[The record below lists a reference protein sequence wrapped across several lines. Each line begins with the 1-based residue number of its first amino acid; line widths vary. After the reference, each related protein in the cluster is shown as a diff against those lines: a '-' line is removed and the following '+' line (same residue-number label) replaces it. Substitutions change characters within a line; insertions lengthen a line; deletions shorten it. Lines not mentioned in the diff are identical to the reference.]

1 MSVVAL
7 PTRRWRRLPGIRWI
21 ARRLLPGQ
29 VPFFAAAVI
38 AVSLLVL
45 GVVSL
50 QAVLSETSFEM
61 RALTKRTADLQA
73 NYTRLKLTVA
83 ELSSPERI
91 ASEGQRLGL
100 RLPDDVR
107 TLPVNLPPNY
117 ERSIRISAGTPL
129 PPDGRDRP

>member
-7 PTRRWRRLPGIRWI
+7 PTRRWRRLPVLRWV
-21 ARRLLPGQ
+21 ARRLLPGE
-29 VPFFAAAVI
+29 VPFFAAAVVV
-38 AVSLLVL
+38 VSLLVL

-61 RALTKRTADLQA
+61 RALTKRTADLQS

-91 ASEGQRLGL
+91 AAEAQRLGL

-117 ERSIRISAGTPL
+117 ERSMRTSTGVPL